1 MTITILTQVLL
12 SEEEFV
18 GISVTP
24 EEDGLYKTY
33 TIVLDETYSNQQY
46 FYIFDSTT
54 NTLYKRINGSAPEEV
69 DINELYSVNSTNT
82 NITSR
87 LFTYNIIYDSLYS
100 CYVNITTVL
109 LRDCNSRCGNKL
121 DQNLVYKRDLLWM
134 TISVIQYLIAQTT
147 PDYIKAGNILNKF
160 IVCNGFCKSLTTNNN
175 CGCNGRS

>member
-87 LFTYNIIYDSLYS
+87 SFTYNIIYDSLYS
-100 CYVNITTVL
+100 CDVNITTVL

-121 DQNLVYKRDLLWM
+121 DQNLVYKRDLL
-134 TISVIQYLIAQTT
+134 
-147 PDYIKAGNILNKF
+147 
-160 IVCNGFCKSLTTNNN
+160 
-175 CGCNGRS
+175 